1 MRMLCIGGKEG
12 VWTGAVGAV
21 YGGRGVEGWGREK
34 GSCQTGDADP
44 MQRGEHQK
52 SPSTFPVSGKRKKK
66 EKRVLQ
72 QQPQ

>member
-1 MRMLCIGGKEG
+1 MSGRGRWGLY
-12 VWTGAVGAV
+12 T
-21 YGGRGVEGWGREK
+21 GGRQGWRGGGREK

-66 EKRVLQ
+66 KEKRVLQ
-72 QQPQ
+72 QQQPQ